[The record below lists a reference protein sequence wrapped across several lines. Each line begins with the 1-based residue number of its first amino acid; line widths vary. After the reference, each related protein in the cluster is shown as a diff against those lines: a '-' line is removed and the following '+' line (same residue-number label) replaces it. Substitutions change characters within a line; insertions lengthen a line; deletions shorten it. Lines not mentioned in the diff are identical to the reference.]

1 MGRRRYMTKRRIEE
15 KISKQRKASFF
26 MVFAVMITAITLT
39 YKNVD
44 GDFSR
49 LMGSTIYYCESSW
62 TLQGNLCLKKVDGQ
76 AGNAI
81 GKCKKYNSAAIYEDD
96 NCYLRE
102 SFKNLCENY
111 NSGKFY
117 WSDYQGKCIS
127 RAKFSSKS
135 YSKSQLCPKPNKVHG
150 NECYSYVGK
159 PSEYFCFNSDN
170 VLVGKYCYISK
181 QALRKN
187 NNYNNQKNDYIYE
200 TECIKAGGIWKNNNC
215 TKTNNNAKDD
225 NDNNSNDSD
234 NENIYTPNNSGSGD
248 NYNLNNDSLDE
259 KKESANG
266 TIVSPKLTINSNKV
280 VLYVNKTYKLK
291 VTSNVKNDK
300 ITYSSSDKNIVIVGS
315 KGLIK
320 GKKEGQAKIT
330 ATSSSGKKVETNI
343 IVGKKFDI
351 GVNYGPSSK
360 VAVNKSNKVT
370 LNVTDTKLTNVWV
383 FDDKL
388 NGNSIFEKEYEKVK
402 TSGDIEIKNLPEKG
416 KTKRYYVRT
425 RDSAKL
431 YSYTTFVVKN
441 NNGKYNKST
450 GPTIKNVRGIQIGDE
465 KYIAY
470 TVSSSHGLYSIKE
483 GQKNGKLNKN
493 YIPSGAQEYSNIVK
507 LSDLTKS
514 KGNYY
519 YLWIHALD
527 AATYKN
533 YTRVNAQI
541 KLK

>member
-1 MGRRRYMTKRRIEE
+1 MKRRRYMTKRRIEE
-15 KISKQRKASFF
+15 KNNRQRKVSLF
-26 MVFAVMITAITLT
+26 MALAVMITAITLT

-49 LMGSTIYYCESSW
+49 LMGSAYTAKDE
-62 TLQGNLCLKKVDGQ
+62 CLKT
-76 AGNAI
+76 GNKWYTRYSCITNDDAF
-81 GKCKKYNSAAIYEDD
+81 KKE
-96 NCYLRE
+96 
-102 SFKNLCENY
+102 
-111 NSGKFY
+111 
-117 WSDYQGKCIS
+117 
-127 RAKFSSKS
+127 
-135 YSKSQLCPKPNKVHG
+135 
-150 NECYSYVGK
+150 NECK
-159 PSEYFCFNSDN
+159 R
-170 VLVGKYCYISK
+170 L
-181 QALRKN
+181 
-187 NNYNNQKNDYIYE
+187 
-200 TECIKAGGIWKNNNC
+200 GGIWNKGYGCINSTNSVLNKYTENCYNKGEALDFKKLESATLSNPNTYCSKSSELRVNTNKVKLKVGEGFKVVAVPSSKENKIEYITENSKIATINPNSGVVKAVSGGTTKITIKDSKNNVSKVIEVSVS
-215 TKTNNNAKDD
+215 TRKVQDGLETTD
-225 NDNNSNDSD
+225 DNNSKDD
-234 NENIYTPNNSGSGD
+234 DLNISTP
-248 NYNLNNDSLDE
+248 E
-259 KKESANG
+259 VKKESVNG

-280 VLYVNKTYKLK
+280 VLYVNKTYQLK
-291 VTSNVKNDK
+291 VTSNIKNDK
-300 ITYSSSDKNIVIVGS
+300 IIYSSSDKDIVIVGS

-330 ATSSSGKKVETNI
+330 VTSSSGKKVETNI
-343 IVGKKFDI
+343 IVGKKFNI

-360 VAVNKSNKVT
+360 VAVNKSNKVM

-483 GQKNGKLNKN
+483 GQKNGELNKN